1 MKRRDIIL
9 AFILVII
16 WGANFTVIKLG
27 LYGIPSML
35 LAAMRY
41 IFAAFPAVFFVKK
54 PSIQWKYII
63 AYGLTVGVGQFSC
76 LFYAMDIGMPAGI
89 SSIVTQSQAFMTPL
103 FAAMLLKEPIKGSQ
117 ITGLAVSAI
126 GLCLIGGII
135 GDRGLSTVPFGAFLV
150 TLLAAFFWAISN
162 IVLRYANK
170 EAEAQDKTLDMF
182 GMVVWSSLIPPIP
195 LLGMAL
201 LLDSPETLISSL
213 SNISIV
219 SVFSILYLAFCAT
232 LFGYGVWSSLMGK
245 YPAAKVA
252 PLSLLVP
259 ITGLIVSWVVLDERL
274 TSMQWVG
281 GIVIIIGLLINNFGF
296 TPIKTVFKAK
306 EK

>member
-9 AFILVII
+9 AFILVTI
-16 WGANFTVIKLG
+16 WGGNFTVIKLG

-35 LAAMRY
+35 LAALRY

-63 AYGLTVGVGQFSC
+63 IYGLTVGVGQFSC

-89 SSIVTQSQAFMTPL
+89 SSIVTQSQAFLTPL
-103 FAAMLLKEPIKGSQ
+103 FAAMLLKEPLKGSQ
-117 ITGLAVSAI
+117 ITGLTVAAI

-135 GDRGLSTVPFGAFLV
+135 GDSGLSSVPFGAFLV
-150 TLLAAFFWAISN
+150 TLLAACFWATSN
-162 IVLRYANK
+162 IVLRYAKK

-195 LLGMAL
+195 LIGMAL
-201 LLDSPETLISSL
+201 LLDSPETLLNSL

-219 SVFSILYLAFCAT
+219 SVFSVLYLALCAT

-252 PLSLLVP
+252 PLSLMVP
-259 ITGLIVSWVVLDERL
+259 ITGLIVSRIVLNEQL
-274 TSMQWVG
+274 TSMQWIG
-281 GIVIIIGLLINNFGF
+281 GIVIILGLLITNFGF
-296 TPIKTVFKAK
+296 APIKTIFKSK
-306 EK
+306 EA